1 MNPKYYAEPF
11 KIKVV
16 EPIKILNAEERLKK
30 IEEANYNLFSLDSE
44 DVYIDLLSDSGT
56 GAMSTAQWAGMM
68 VGGDEA
74 YSGSRNYKRLVST
87 AQDIFGYKY
96 IQPVHQGRAAEKV
109 VLPIFFRT
117 WEICYF

>member
-16 EPIKILNAEERLKK
+16 EPIKILNAEERLKR

-56 GAMSTAQWAGMM
+56 GAMST
-68 VGGDEA
+68 
-74 YSGSRNYKRLVST
+74 
-87 AQDIFGYKY
+87 
-96 IQPVHQGRAAEKV
+96 
-109 VLPIFFRT
+109 
-117 WEICYF
+117 